1 MADIA
6 SVIDKVQKL
15 RRLARS
21 ENPNEAA
28 AAAAAADRL
37 IQEHGLAE
45 AQLQADGKQAAE
57 TVTEDQSPLAA
68 WTGKTPTWQRILAS
82 GLARH
87 YDCASYLVWIRS
99 NTLAHKIIGR
109 PSDLATVRYMWGWLS
124 VEIERLAQLH
134 KGEGRSWL
142 DSFRRG
148 AVDGVLDKL
157 YESKRA
163 AREEV
168 QAKVKLAA
176 AISPDLAAPSAALVI
191 YDRRRQEAVDA
202 MKELHPDVAK
212 RMKRSRGGRSFNGP
226 SRHDAFG
233 EGKRAG
239 SNIHVGASL
248 GASSQTRSLKQ

>member
-28 AAAAAADRL
+28 AAAAAADKL

-57 TVTEDQSPLAA
+57 TVTEDRPRSPRGPARRPPGSASSLRA
-68 WTGKTPTWQRILAS
+68 WPGTTT
-82 GLARH
+82 ARATS
-87 YDCASYLVWIRS
+87 CGIRS

-148 AVDGVLDKL
+148 AVDG
-157 YESKRA
+157 
-163 AREEV
+163 
-168 QAKVKLAA
+168 
-176 AISPDLAAPSAALVI
+176 ALVI

>member
-1 MADIA
+1 MTRCRS
-6 SVIDKVQKL
+6 SVA
-15 RRLARS
+15 LARS

-148 AVDGVLDKL
+148 AVQGVLYKL
-157 YESKRA
+157 DESKRA

-168 QAKVKLAA
+168 QAKARVVA
-176 AISPDLAAPSAALVI
+176 AINPDLQTNTSSALAI
-191 YDRRRQEAVDA
+191 YDRRREEAVDA
-202 MKELHPDVAK
+202 MKELHPDVAE